1 MKIKKMADGGT
12 TPGSQQPTYPFYG
25 NQQTQATTTPRVVQN
40 VNIPQP
46 GFPLSQPANTL
57 NQQPTAMK
65 KGGKGKRFGKGGTV
79 AIIIAPK
86 VVDKKDKFPTRPDDK
101 YFPDQENAPSP
112 DEGYRGTKKL
122 AKGGSASSRADG
134 IAQRGKTRG
143 KFV

>member
-12 TPGSQQPTYPFYG
+12 T
-25 NQQTQATTTPRVVQN
+25 
-40 VNIPQP
+40 
-46 GFPLSQPANTL
+46 
-57 NQQPTAMK
+57 
-65 KGGKGKRFGKGGTV
+65 
-79 AIIIAPK
+79 
-86 VVDKKDKFPTRPDDK
+86 
-101 YFPDQENAPSP
+101 PSP